1 MQDFNN
7 KSYSTSSKV
16 KFFLKEKIAYI
27 VVIVGCILF
36 VFQDAIIWG
45 FNSVNFFVLIGS
57 MVVTYVFN
65 IIINFICAKIGRKKG
80 KENELYKAT
89 MEYYANA
96 KKEIENKRDY
106 LSIYC
111 DYKTLKEKKRIQKEI
126 LDDENLQLNKL
137 DYYVQDRLT
146 EEQWKTVQEAR
157 KVKVDRLQEKDLM
170 SERGKSKK
178 NKDSNYLGKSEF
190 EFEKENQIVNGLS
203 KLIVPIV
210 LTYLSMEAFV
220 LTNILSGAVKVTIIL
235 IGGIYTMLTNED
247 FVVNELRN
255 RFINKA
261 DNLVEF
267 KTLCENDESFKLLIK
282 QKQIEDQKELEEL
295 MQLKNEEINILE
307 NEEIEEKEININ
319 KVFNDL
325 L

>member
-96 KKEIENKRDY
+96 KKEIENKRNY